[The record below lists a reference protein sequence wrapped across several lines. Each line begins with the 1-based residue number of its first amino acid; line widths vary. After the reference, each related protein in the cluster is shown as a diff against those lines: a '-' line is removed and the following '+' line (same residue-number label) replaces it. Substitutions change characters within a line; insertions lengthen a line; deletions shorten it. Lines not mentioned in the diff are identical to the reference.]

1 MEKKTKLRIFLV
13 VPVLFGL
20 AAVIFFGMA
29 RTNRDHGLPSRQA
42 HVQALWAKEPSEGPA
57 QPADTAKAAPPR
69 LALQN
74 PSELD
79 AEGRRS
85 QEGLRQ
91 LTEAAKLTPQQQL
104 RAAGIIKDIEHA
116 RSLIDRFP
124 DATERHS
131 LHEKL
136 EKQERKAMDA
146 VITPEQAG
154 AVDAYFAKRTRELQ

>member
-29 RTNRDHGLPSRQA
+29 RTNRDHGLPSRQV

-57 QPADTAKAAPPR
+57 QQADTAKAAPPR

-79 AEGRRS
+79 AEGRR
-85 QEGLRQ
+85 LRHPV
-91 LTEAAKLTPQQQL
+91 LFLPPVAAKAVEHELDHVALAVMRRRHMGKDKQFHFGFAIYDIRFTR
-104 RAAGIIKDIEHA
+104 RANSGIVN
-116 RSLIDRFP
+116 R
-124 DATERHS
+124 
-131 LHEKL
+131 KL
-136 EKQERKAMDA
+136 
-146 VITPEQAG
+146 
-154 AVDAYFAKRTRELQ
+154 